1 VKTLLLL
8 LACMGGAAHAVSN
21 TSDATH
27 WRLTPGQAFNG
38 VEGALDSAARL
49 WFDNAAGQSS
59 VCSGTLLAGGRH
71 VLTAAHCA
79 ADFSSMRV
87 DFGLVQGV
95 ASESRGVAV
104 GGVWLHA
111 GWDGTLSSGADIAVL
126 TLDAPVTS
134 IRGAALSTGNDL
146 GSDFLF
152 AGYGS
157 TTTGASRQGGAWT
170 DPGFAHWGMNTFDV
184 SSQVFK
190 DATRGGGDN
199 TWGETWLFD
208 FDAQGVDRS
217 WRHNTLQLMANMHGK
232 SWSSSAGLGDAEAM
246 LAPGDSGAG
255 AFVWDGSQW
264 LLSGVMSWTM
274 QYCQNTRVAC
284 DYSSANASSFGDIA
298 GATAVYSHA
307 DWILGI
313 VQGGQADQTRSMQIA
328 MLAVTAVPEPSVYA
342 LFGTGL
348 LLLGWV
354 SRRRRMTS
362 PLR

>member
-1 VKTLLLL
+1 MV
-8 LACMGGAAHAVSN
+8 LACLAGPAHAVSN
-21 TSDATH
+21 TSAAPD

-38 VEGALDSAARL
+38 VEGALDSAVRL
-49 WFDNAAGQSS
+49 WVDNAAGQAS

-79 ADFSSMRV
+79 ADFTSLRV
-87 DFGLVQGV
+87 DFGLVDGV

-104 GGVWLHA
+104 GGVWLHS

-126 TLDAPVTS
+126 TLDAPVTG
-134 IRGAALSTGNDL
+134 IRGATLSNGNDL
-146 GSDFLF
+146 GRDFLF

-157 TTTGASRQGGAWT
+157 TTTGDNRHGGAWT
-170 DPGFAHWGMNTFDV
+170 DPGFAHWGMNSFDV
-184 SSQVFK
+184 TSQVFK

-199 TWGETWLFD
+199 RFGETWLFD

-232 SWSSSAGLGDAEAM
+232 GWSSSAGLGDFEAF

-284 DYSSANASSFGDIA
+284 DYSTANASSFGDIA
-298 GATAVYSHA
+298 GATAVFSHTE
-307 DWILGI
+307 WILGI
-313 VQGGQADQTRSMQIA
+313 IDAGQADETRGVQVA
-328 MLAVTAVPEPSVYA
+328 MMAVTAVPEPGSYA
-342 LFGTGL
+342 LFGAGL
-348 LLLGWV
+348 LVLGWA
-354 SRRRRMTS
+354 SRRRRITS